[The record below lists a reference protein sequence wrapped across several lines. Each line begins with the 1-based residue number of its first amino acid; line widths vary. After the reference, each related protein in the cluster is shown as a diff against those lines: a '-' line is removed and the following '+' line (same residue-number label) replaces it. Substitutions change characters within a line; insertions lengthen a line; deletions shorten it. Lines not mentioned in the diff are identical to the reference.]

1 MKQIWKRLIGDVG
14 QIHPRPQH
22 ARVDGL
28 WHTAGPKAE
37 WAEMWRPGPWPI
49 MARAACGTQR
59 MGQHGDRGHSCHG
72 GVARGGATALTGG
85 QRRGAEFWRG
95 RERKTA
101 RGLTKN
107 GARQQSQ
114 GKLGISARR
123 TPARCRWKAPERRRP
138 LGGESCPWLP
148 MNG

>member
-1 MKQIWKRLIGDVG
+1 MKQVWKRLIGDVG

-22 ARVDGL
+22 ARADGL

-49 MARAACGTQR
+49 MARAACGTRR
-59 MGQHGDRGHSCHG
+59 MGNM
-72 GVARGGATALTGG
+72 VTVATAVMVAWPVVAQQRSPVASGG
-85 QRRGAEFWRG
+85 EQSSGGEEKGKRLGGSPKMGRGSR
-95 RERKTA
+95 
-101 RGLTKN
+101 
-107 GARQQSQ
+107 
-114 GKLGISARR
+114 ARR